1 MVKVGR
7 RKSLLLSFSCRS
19 VRWTLGDYFDPLS
32 VMRSMGEG
40 AHHREVEVNG
50 VIYGGGWRVVW
61 GSEI

>member
-1 MVKVGR
+1 MTKVGQ

-50 VIYGGGWRVVW
+50 VIYGGG
-61 GSEI
+61 